1 MSTSLLNT
9 FKCERMRSFPLHA
22 FCVGVCVSIRN
33 MNNLSYYQN
42 FKQKVVPDESFINE
56 GCPNITQTKLKIL
69 TLQFFLYNYVLFD
82 DSLSKNTPKKSK
94 LCFTY
99 FACTRSKI
107 SSLYVVPKPF
117 LSFTITFTF
126 YFQKCLGK

>member
-33 MNNLSYYQN
+33 MNNLSYYQH

-69 TLQFFLYNYVLFD
+69 TLQFFYTTIFCSMILYQKIPP
-82 DSLSKNTPKKSK
+82 KNQN
-94 LCFTY
+94 CFTY